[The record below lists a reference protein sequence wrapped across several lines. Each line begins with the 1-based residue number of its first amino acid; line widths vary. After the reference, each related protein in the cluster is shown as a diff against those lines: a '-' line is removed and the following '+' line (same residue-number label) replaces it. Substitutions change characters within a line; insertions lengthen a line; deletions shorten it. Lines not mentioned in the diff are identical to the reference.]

1 MIFLFFDG
9 NSIFAY
15 ALGLLLVFVIC
26 RIFIKPISWL
36 FKLVFNGI
44 LGGLILAAVNFVGGF
59 AGITIV
65 ISPLSAILTGLLGVP
80 GVLLVA
86 LLQYIL

>member
-1 MIFLFFDG
+1 MLFDG

-15 ALGLLLVFVIC
+15 ALGLVLVFVIC
-26 RIFIKPISWL
+26 RIFIKPISWVL
-36 FKLVFNGI
+36 KLIFNGI
-44 LGGLILAAVNFVGGF
+44 LGGLILTAVNFVGGF

-65 ISPLSAILTGLLGVP
+65 ISPLSALLTGLLGVP

-86 LLQYIL
+86 LLQYFL

>member
-1 MIFLFFDG
+1 MFFDS

-15 ALGLLLVFVIC
+15 ALGLILIFIIC
-26 RIFIKPISWL
+26 RIFIKPIRWL
-36 FKLVFNGI
+36 LKLAINSV

-59 AGITIV
+59 AGITVV
-65 ISPLSAILTGLLGVP
+65 ISPLSALLAGILGVP

-86 LLQYIL
+86 LLQYFL

>member
-1 MIFLFFDG
+1 MFFDST
-9 NSIFAY
+9 SIFAY
-15 ALGLLLVFVIC
+15 ALGLVLVFVLC
-26 RIFIKPISWL
+26 RIFIKPIKWIL
-36 FKLVFNGI
+36 KLLINGI

-65 ISPLSAILTGLLGVP
+65 ISPLSALLAGLLGVP

-86 LLQYIL
+86 LLQYFL

>member
-1 MIFLFFDG
+1 MFFDG

-15 ALGLLLVFVIC
+15 ALGLILVFVIC
-26 RIFIKPISWL
+26 RIFIKPIGWIL
-36 FKLVFNGI
+36 KLTFNGI
-44 LGGLILAAVNFVGGF
+44 LGGLILTAVNFAGGF

-65 ISPLSAILTGLLGVP
+65 ISPLSALLAGLLGVP

-86 LLQYIL
+86 LLQYLL